1 MLLEGGD
8 LRLVLGT
15 MFSGKTTYLLSEISR
30 YVEVSCRILYIN
42 SEADTRSTE
51 MFSTHNPYIR
61 CGSIDQRCT
70 SKSID
75 QRCTSK
81 IIDQR
86 CTSKSIDQRC
96 TSENID
102 QRCTSE
108 NIDQRCIDQRYTS
121 ISIEQKCN
129 EQKCSNRNNN
139 NNNVIQPNLTM
150 LKTKNLLDINIDDY
164 DIIAVDESHFFTD
177 LREFVKR
184 ALLSNKSLIV
194 AGLIADSRGE
204 KFGQT
209 LDLVPIC
216 TDIVRLK
223 AYCSLCAKS
232 SVYRVASHSKCILK
246 ADEVMLIGGAD
257 KYIPVCREHYNL
269 LLV

>member
-1 MLLEGGD
+1 
-8 LRLVLGT
+8 
-15 MFSGKTTYLLSEISR
+15 
-30 YVEVSCRILYIN
+30 
-42 SEADTRSTE
+42 

-61 CGSIDQRCT
+61 CGSIDQRCGNG
-70 SKSID
+70 SID
-75 QRCTSK
+75 QRC
-81 IIDQR
+81 
-86 CTSKSIDQRC
+86 IDQRC
-96 TSENID
+96 TSEN
-102 QRCTSE
+102 
-108 NIDQRCIDQRYTS
+108 IDQRYTS

-129 EQKCSNRNNN
+129 EQKCNG

>member
-61 CGSIDQRCT
+61 CGSIEQRCT

-81 IIDQR
+81 SIDQR
-86 CTSKSIDQRC
+86 CIDQRC

-102 QRCTSE
+102 QR
-108 NIDQRCIDQRYTS
+108 YTS
-121 ISIEQKCN
+121 ISIEQKYN
-129 EQKCSNRNNN
+129 EQKCN

-150 LKTKNLLDINIDDY
+150 LKAKNLLDIHIDDY

>member
-1 MLLEGGD
+1 
-8 LRLVLGT
+8 
-15 MFSGKTTYLLSEISR
+15 
-30 YVEVSCRILYIN
+30 
-42 SEADTRSTE
+42 

-61 CGSIDQRCT
+61 CGSIDQRCGNG
-70 SKSID
+70 
-75 QRCTSK
+75 
-81 IIDQR
+81 
-86 CTSKSIDQRC
+86 SIDQRC

-102 QRCTSE
+102 QRCESV
-108 NIDQRCIDQRYTS
+108 
-121 ISIEQKCN
+121 EQKCN
-129 EQKCSNRNNN
+129 GNGNNNNN
-139 NNNVIQPNLTM
+139 NNNVIQTNLTM
-150 LKTKNLLDINIDDY
+150 LKAKNLLDIHIDDY

>member
-61 CGSIDQRCT
+61 CGSIDQRCG
-70 SKSID
+70 
-75 QRCTSK
+75 
-81 IIDQR
+81 
-86 CTSKSIDQRC
+86 
-96 TSENID
+96 NG
-102 QRCTSE
+102 
-108 NIDQRCIDQRYTS
+108 
-121 ISIEQKCN
+121 SIEQKCN
-129 EQKCSNRNNN
+129 EQKCGS
-139 NNNVIQPNLTM
+139 NNNVIQTNLTM
-150 LKTKNLLDINIDDY
+150 LKAKNLLDIHIDDY

-223 AYCSLCAKS
+223 AYCSLCAKF